1 MITADCKLLD
11 SNTRVELLLLLG
23 SDNDCAH
30 AMVLWRLYWLCI
42 AVEVVVVGVE
52 VVEVVVVTM

>member
-11 SNTRVELLLLLG
+11 SNTRVELLLLLLG

-42 AVEVVVVGVE
+42 AVEVVVV